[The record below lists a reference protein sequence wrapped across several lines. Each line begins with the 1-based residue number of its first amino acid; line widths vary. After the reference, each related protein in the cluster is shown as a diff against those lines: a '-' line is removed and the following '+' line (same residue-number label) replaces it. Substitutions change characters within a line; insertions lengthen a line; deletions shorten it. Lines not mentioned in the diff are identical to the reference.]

1 MYDFQNTELNITNVV
16 TKSKRLKESTWLSIF
31 LPKFSEY
38 LYVVKCLKSKIKA
51 YSIKDSDTNDMQAII
66 QLEIA
71 VMESVFGDFD
81 VM

>member
-16 TKSKRLKESTWLSIF
+16 MNSNRLKESTWLSIF
-31 LPKFSEY
+31 LPKLSEY
-38 LYVVKCLKSKIKA
+38 LYDVKCLKSKIKA
-51 YSIKDSDTNDMQAII
+51 YSIKDSDTNEMQAII

-71 VMESVFGDFD
+71 VMESVFGDFE